1 MYHVPIRRRHEGGT
15 GWTALMSE
23 ATVGVAALRMEMWV
37 AAIAASGGRAVP
49 GLGMVVMVETAIG
62 AVVVLLG
69 LERMRAW
76 ACFTS
81 KRSLL
86 HQILVVGLHQMP
98 QRLTRR

>member
-1 MYHVPIRRRHEGGT
+1 MMR
-15 GWTALMSE
+15 E
-23 ATVGVAALRMEMWV
+23 ATVGVVALRMEMWV
-37 AAIAASGGRAVP
+37 AAIAARGGRAVP
-49 GLGMVVMVETAIG
+49 GLGMVVVVETAIG
-62 AVVVLLG
+62 AVLVLLG
-69 LERMRAW
+69 LERMR